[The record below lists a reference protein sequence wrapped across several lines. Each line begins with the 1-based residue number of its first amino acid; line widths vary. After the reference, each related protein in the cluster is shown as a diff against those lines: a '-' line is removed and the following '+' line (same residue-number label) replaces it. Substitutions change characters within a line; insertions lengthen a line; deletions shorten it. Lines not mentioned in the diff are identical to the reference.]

1 MRKIATS
8 ILTACLFL
16 LPLNLS
22 AQIRMSGIFAFNRVG
37 PQVTYG
43 IERIDNYRPL
53 FSVSGTLA
61 IQLWATALPYTGSGS
76 LFGYKLTETSIGRL
90 NGGFFLSNIVRTQTF
105 FEPPPGNYNIVFVLA
120 EWDGF
125 SYVTVDWSNFSTRQ
139 TFGPVALPPS
149 IVAQPQSFSLNVGQ
163 SGSFAVAA
171 SGTQPLYYQWYRN
184 GEIISGATQA
194 TLSVFEALTSDAG
207 RYTVIVGNAAG
218 TVLSSE
224 AILRVNVVAPSII
237 THPVSQS
244 ATAGASVGFSV
255 SVSGSAPLNYQWK
268 RGPTVLTDGGNVIGA
283 STANLSL
290 ANIQSSDAGNY
301 ICVVANSAGSATSGP
316 ATLTVNNPPII
327 TSQPT
332 NRTIAVGGS
341 ASFTVVATGTGPLAY
356 QWKKG
361 TANVVNG
368 AGISGATTAT
378 LTVTSAQLIHAGDY
392 TVVVT
397 NSVGSAT
404 SERAVLAVLSLPTI
418 AAQPTNRT
426 VAAGSCVVFAVQ
438 AGGSPPYGYR
448 WKKGTVAL
456 GDGPNVTGAASA
468 SLSLCNVQT
477 GDAGTY
483 SCVVTNGVGS
493 VTSTAATLT
502 VNNPPLITSQPTNRT
517 IAVGGSASFTVVA
530 TGTGPLA
537 YQWKKGTATVANGAG
552 ISGASTPTLTIT
564 GAQLAQAG
572 DYTVIIT
579 NSVGSATSSPAVLV
593 VQPLQPVI
601 VNQPVALV
609 VARTH
614 GQAATATFGVTA
626 NGAGTL
632 SYQWRYNG
640 TNMPGRTASTLTLTN
655 VHRSDSGLYSVRVS
669 NAAGSTN
676 SANAELRV
684 IAAAFIRG
692 VNQRPDGQWRL
703 TVADAEGLPYLVGNI
718 PILEI
723 RGSADLTLPVSQW
736 PLLGN
741 ASNSVLSGGALLI
754 DIPGT
759 TEARRYFRTVER

>member
-1 MRKIATS
+1 
-8 ILTACLFL
+8 
-16 LPLNLS
+16 
-22 AQIRMSGIFAFNRVG
+22 
-37 PQVTYG
+37 
-43 IERIDNYRPL
+43 
-53 FSVSGTLA
+53 
-61 IQLWATALPYTGSGS
+61 
-76 LFGYKLTETSIGRL
+76 
-90 NGGFFLSNIVRTQTF
+90 
-105 FEPPPGNYNIVFVLA
+105 
-120 EWDGF
+120 
-125 SYVTVDWSNFSTRQ
+125 
-139 TFGPVALPPS
+139 
-149 IVAQPQSFSLNVGQ
+149 
-163 SGSFAVAA
+163 
-171 SGTQPLYYQWYRN
+171 
-184 GEIISGATQA
+184 
-194 TLSVFEALTSDAG
+194 
-207 RYTVIVGNAAG
+207 
-218 TVLSSE
+218 
-224 AILRVNVVAPSII
+224 
-237 THPVSQS
+237 
-244 ATAGASVGFSV
+244 
-255 SVSGSAPLNYQWK
+255 
-268 RGPTVLTDGGNVIGA
+268 
-283 STANLSL
+283 
-290 ANIQSSDAGNY
+290 
-301 ICVVANSAGSATSGP
+301 
-316 ATLTVNNPPII
+316 
-327 TSQPT
+327 
-332 NRTIAVGGS
+332 VGGS

-392 TVVVT
+392 TVVIT

-418 AAQPTNRT
+418 AEQPTNRT
-426 VAAGSCVVFAVQ
+426 VATGSCVVFAVQ
-438 AGGSPPYGYR
+438 PGGSPPFGYR
-448 WKKGTVAL
+448 WRKGTVAL
-456 GDGPNVTGAASA
+456 ADGPTITGAASS
-468 SLSLCNVQT
+468 SLSLCNVQPS
-477 GDAGTY
+477 DAGAY
-483 SCVVTNGVGS
+483 VCMVTNGVGS